1 MKRYITILLLWCL
14 LQGVGGQGWTVHL
27 PQKVKGLEGS
37 CVRIPVTSTWVMAG
51 IITWTVHVQ
60 PNGFRGPKPR
70 PGTAGGESPEQG
82 LHHIFH
88 NLTTSQSSLKYY
100 FKLDC
105 NILKYRFATGID
117 ITVKA
122 VWKPVLS
129 RVGEAEVQE
138 GSPVTLS
145 CSTLIT
151 CPLLPPTLSWR
162 PSLGE
167 AQKEVGAK
175 NVTTVLTFNASYIHH
190 GERIFCSSLYKR
202 EAGHNPPRNVSVE
215 WPSGP
220 VLEGSY
226 VRLNCS
232 CSANPPRGTATP
244 GTAPRLHPG
253 PDQGPDQGP
262 LGFNQSFTALVSE
275 DTQFYCE
282 VRNPYGV
289 QNSSLTQMDVH
300 CDGHPGRVL
309 EGSYVR
315 SELQLLR
322 QPPRGQLH
330 LSFTALV
337 SEDTQFYCEVRNP
350 YGVQNSSLTRWDV
363 HFPPKEVELRVEPP
377 VQCWKALAFTLSCS
391 SRAQPLSPATH
402 GTGSSGGGHWGPGPL
417 PGPRSQLTVERAM
430 QTPWRTVL
438 LPRQNHLGGGRSRHQ
453 STWTS
458 TAAVWRPLLLREPG
472 EPCAIAGLA
481 IGWRSC
487 QSLCTLANHGVS
499 NRPLG
504 IISVISLNQSDE
516 DPPTLVCLSNNSV
529 GIDRME
535 LNLAFSKGSVVMTL
549 LCALF
554 HVTLAGKAGV
564 ASGGNAPEH
573 STALPPCRQL
583 THLLITNK
591 LTL

>member
-37 CVRIPVTSTWVMAG
+37 CVRIPCNFNVGYGWNNYLDSSCTAKW
-51 IITWTVHVQ
+51 
-60 PNGFRGPKPR
+60 FRGQNLV
-70 PGTAGGESPEQG
+70 QG
-82 LHHIFH
+82 QLVGNLLNKDCTTIFH

-100 FKLDC
+100 FNLDC

-117 ITVKA
+117 ITVK

-151 CPLLPPTLSWR
+151 LSSPAPHVVMED

-232 CSANPPRGTATP
+232 CSANPPVDSYTWYRS
-244 GTAPRLHPG
+244 RLHPG

-300 CDGHPGRVL
+300 YPPRNVSVEWPSGPVL

-315 SELQLLR
+315 LNCSCSAN
-322 QPPRGQLH
+322 PPVDSYTWYRSRLH
-330 LSFTALV
+330 PGPDQGPDQGPLGFNQSFTALV

-350 YGVQNSSLTRWDV
+350 YGVQNSSLTQMDL
-363 HFPPKEVELRVEPP
+363 HFPPKEVELRVEPTR
-377 VQCWKALAFTLSCS
+377 VL
-391 SRAQPLSPATH
+391 RR
-402 GTGSSGGGHWGPGPL
+402 GHWGPGPL
-417 PGPRSQLTVERAM
+417 PGPRKPNFTVERAM
-430 QTPWRTVL
+430 RHHGGQYYCL
-438 LPRQNHLGGGRSRHQ
+438 AKNHLGEKESAPVQLDIHFCVRGFCESQGNPVPSL
-453 STWTS
+453 
-458 TAAVWRPLLLREPG
+458 A
-472 EPCAIAGLA
+472 LA

-487 QSLCTLANHGVS
+487 
-499 NRPLG
+499 
-504 IISVISLNQSDE
+504 
-516 DPPTLVCLSNNSV
+516 
-529 GIDRME
+529 
-535 LNLAFSKGSVVMTL
+535 SVVMTL